1 LNVLLTG
8 AFGNIGTST
17 LQELVRQ
24 GHRVR
29 CFDLKTRANQEAAG
43 RLPPQAEVM
52 WGDLRRYEDMVA
64 AVQDQQVII
73 HLAFI
78 IPKLSATGFESEDHP
93 DWAQAINVGGTGNLL
108 RAAKAQSSLP
118 RFLFA
123 SSYHIYGRTHD
134 QPPPRTVHDPVQPIE
149 HYAHHKVECEA
160 MVCASGLEWSILRLA
175 ASLPIAMKMDPGM
188 FDVPPDNRMEY
199 VHTCDVGLALANA
212 VGSQEVKNKV
222 LLIGGGP
229 RCQYTYREITGK
241 VLEGM
246 GLGQLPEEAFTTV
259 PFPTDWLDTTE
270 SQRLLAYQRHTLD
283 DYVRDMRRRL
293 GGRRLLVR
301 ACRPL
306 VRYLLLKQ
314 SPHYQAGRAGW
325 IYGLIQG
332 WKALKKGPSP
342 VEPRGSCTCP
352 TGRPQGF
359 APTF

>member
-1 LNVLLTG
+1 MNVLLTG

-17 LQELVRQ
+17 LDELLRQ
-24 GHRVR
+24 GHHVR
-29 CFDLKTRANQEAAG
+29 CFDLPTRANRTAAQGLAG
-43 RLPPQAEVM
+43 RAEVL
-52 WGDLRRYEDMVA
+52 WGDLRRYDDVLA
-64 AVQDQQVII
+64 AVEDQEVII

-93 DWAQAINVGGTGNLL
+93 DWARDINVGGTRHLL
-108 RAAKAQSSLP
+108 RAAAASRVPSAARPP

-134 QPPPRTVHDPVQPIE
+134 QPPPRTVDDPVQPIE

-160 MVCASGLEWSILRLA
+160 MVRASGLEWAILRLA

-199 VHTCDVGLALANA
+199 VHTRDVGLALTNA
-212 VGSQEVKNKV
+212 VTCREVAGKV

-229 RCQYTYREITGK
+229 RCQYLYSEITGK
-241 VLEGM
+241 VLAGM
-246 GLGQLPEEAFTTV
+246 GLGPLPEEAFTTV
-259 PFPTDWLDTTE
+259 PFPTDWLDTAE

-283 DYVRDMRRRL
+283 DYVQDMRAELGHRRH
-293 GGRRLLVR
+293 LVR
-301 ACRPL
+301 AFRPL

-314 SPHYQAGRAGW
+314 SPYYRAGRNGW

-332 WKALKKGPSP
+332 WKALKRGPTP
-342 VEPRGSCTCP
+342 VELG
-352 TGRPQGF
+352 
-359 APTF
+359 